1 MENTGSPSTP
11 RVRLK
16 NTVRLELA
24 DDEELRV
31 KVDLKF
37 LVEKILMGELGIYP
51 QQIFCLQEFLKTR
64 IYDITLASEALCY
77 QIWEIYKKKRNLPCF
92 FGIKME
98 MLYTREATVAG
109 PPPTE
114 EQEAEEQPETVEKG
128 AEENETS
135 MQDQESGEGPS
146 KSLKE
151 VSKEEYVKLMG
162 LDVSDITDS
171 EGESLAESSSV
182 KRWGED
188 EHEMEEAIKNSE
200 GMEWM
205 EARKKRKASG
215 EEKEEEP
222 KEKKGLKGVV
232 TTISTHN
239 RFDPLVSSMKELQEG
254 EDYSECDASTSREEG
269 YLSPGG
275 VETFAHTTGMLLG
288 AEGNKEQCEET
299 EVIREDQEKEP
310 ENEQQDGGE
319 PRCGPADV
327 SEAQEENVVV
337 DKVISRG
344 SGVQSELSRVPGQE
358 EARQTVQE
366 AEREEIEASRE
377 MLEEKVEL
385 NQETSKE
392 EGWMDV
398 DKKSGKRK
406 KDSGNERE
414 AAEQKLAKG
423 KKAKEGEG
431 IEHGNRSS
439 GASWGEEVKSQA
451 REGIAAEGSQLLGQS
466 GPIEEGKWSVE
477 KRRTTKRKSKE
488 LEESE
493 NKIYLVDTANS
504 YEVLEEEE
512 ASVVEPSEAGSS
524 PLLPE
529 LTPSEEED
537 DSSSM
542 DSQTIP
548 CGQEVAVSDVESQ
561 NSIDFLEQDEVAKVA
576 VVMGM
581 EEKP

>member
-98 MLYTREATVAG
+98 MLYTREVRALTVHMFNPFVQENEIRTFLLRYCDQVQNGEKIKNEYDIWNGKRKYMVTFKKDPEGIGGVRHPPGNFSIGPNKGYLFYPGQPRYCRKCGQFGHVMADCMEDHCSNCNRSGHTAKDCTQAKSCNLCGDPGHMYRSCPKKRRTYAEATVAG

-299 EVIREDQEKEP
+299 
-310 ENEQQDGGE
+310 GE
-319 PRCGPADV
+319 
-327 SEAQEENVVV
+327 
-337 DKVISRG
+337 
-344 SGVQSELSRVPGQE
+344 
-358 EARQTVQE
+358 
-366 AEREEIEASRE
+366 
-377 MLEEKVEL
+377 
-385 NQETSKE
+385 
-392 EGWMDV
+392 
-398 DKKSGKRK
+398 
-406 KDSGNERE
+406 
-414 AAEQKLAKG
+414 
-423 KKAKEGEG
+423 
-431 IEHGNRSS
+431 
-439 GASWGEEVKSQA
+439 
-451 REGIAAEGSQLLGQS
+451 
-466 GPIEEGKWSVE
+466 
-477 KRRTTKRKSKE
+477 
-488 LEESE
+488 
-493 NKIYLVDTANS
+493 
-504 YEVLEEEE
+504 
-512 ASVVEPSEAGSS
+512 
-524 PLLPE
+524 
-529 LTPSEEED
+529 
-537 DSSSM
+537 
-542 DSQTIP
+542 
-548 CGQEVAVSDVESQ
+548 
-561 NSIDFLEQDEVAKVA
+561 
-576 VVMGM
+576 
-581 EEKP
+581 